1 MSAGKGTEL
10 LVNQMGNQARIT
22 VGLPV
27 SRYSRYVVD
36 VFATMPQGDAS

>member
-10 LVNQMGNQARIT
+10 LVNQMGNQARTT

-27 SRYSRYVVD
+27 SRYVVD
-36 VFATMPQGDAS
+36 VFTTMSQGDAS